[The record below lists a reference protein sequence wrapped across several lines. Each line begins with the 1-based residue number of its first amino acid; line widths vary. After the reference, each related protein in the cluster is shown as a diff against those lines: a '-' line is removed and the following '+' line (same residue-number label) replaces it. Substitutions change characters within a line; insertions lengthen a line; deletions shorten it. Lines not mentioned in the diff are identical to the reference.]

1 MKSTKKAKSV
11 FALLYNYPS
20 GAKLLYVSKRRNTE
34 GALQHAQGLD

>member
-20 GAKLLYVSKRRNTE
+20 GDKLLCVSKRRNTE
-34 GALQHAQGLD
+34 GALQHARELD